1 MRGKVVEVTAS
12 GNVRL
17 YTPGKIFTVIVQVAW
32 WLCETYLY
40 IDNVTDR
47 TVFYKLFYFLEVR
60 EITSVVSNETRNA
73 CFLRNT
79 VDTGTLFVC
88 LCHWL
93 FNVCR
98 LTCFHCHNS
107 ISSMRRRRSGNIYS
121 IYFRIVYQFLCVV
134 IPFLDT
140 SFFGIGFCLCT
151 VATHYSYDFRMFYF
165 LESRTTF
172 RFGDF
177 AATDESPF
185 NYLFTHNCNTYCVCF
200 NKAQR

>member
-1 MRGKVVEVTAS
+1 MRGKIVEVTAS

-79 VDTGTLFVC
+79 VDTGTLFV
-88 LCHWL
+88 LCIL
-93 FNVCR
+93 
-98 LTCFHCHNS
+98 
-107 ISSMRRRRSGNIYS
+107 I
-121 IYFRIVYQFLCVV
+121 
-134 IPFLDT
+134 
-140 SFFGIGFCLCT
+140 
-151 VATHYSYDFRMFYF
+151 
-165 LESRTTF
+165 
-172 RFGDF
+172 
-177 AATDESPF
+177 
-185 NYLFTHNCNTYCVCF
+185 
-200 NKAQR
+200 